1 VIIGGGFGGLSAAR
15 RFKHAPVD
23 VTVIDRTNHHLFQPL
38 LYQVA
43 TAILS
48 PGDITAPI
56 RSLLRKQKNTTVLMA
71 HVHEVDPARRVV
83 VIDDERR
90 EIPYDFLIL
99 AAGARHSYFGHDEWE
114 PYAPG
119 LKSVEDAMEI
129 RRRFLLAFE
138 EAEKAG
144 VVGEQDGP
152 LTFVVVGAGPT
163 GVELAGM
170 LATTAHEAMDEDF
183 RRIDTRRARIVLL
196 EGGPRVLPT
205 FTASLSA
212 RAQRDLQALGV
223 QVRTGSVVTR
233 IEEDAVWVGE
243 ERIATKAVFWGAG
256 NAASPLAR
264 ALGAPLD
271 RSGRVQVEPDLSVP
285 GHPELFV
292 VGDLAAFTQDGK
304 PVPGVAPAATQEGR
318 CAADNV
324 LRTLRGEPR
333 RPFVYTDKGDLATI
347 GRHRAVGSFN
357 RDRIR
362 ITGRVAWWL
371 WLVVHIL
378 YLAGFRNRASVFV
391 QWAYSYFTY
400 GRGVRLITG
409 EVRRTARPVEAS
421 VAVRG
426 W

>member
-1 VIIGGGFGGLSAAR
+1 VIVGGGFGGLNAAR
-15 RFKHAPVD
+15 RFKNAPVD

-90 EIPYDFLIL
+90 EIGYDYLIL

-138 EAEKAG
+138 EAEKMGRAAEEEG
-144 VVGEQDGP
+144 M

-183 RRIDTRRARIVLL
+183 RRIDTRRARIILL

-205 FTASLSA
+205 FTADLSA
-212 RAQRDLQALGV
+212 RAQRDLESLGV
-223 QVRTGSVVTR
+223 EVRTGSIVTR

-243 ERIATKAVFWGAG
+243 ERIATQAVFWGAG

-264 ALGAPLD
+264 GLGAPLD

-318 CAADNV
+318 WAADNV

-371 WLVVHIL
+371 WLGVHIL

-409 EVRRTARPVEAS
+409 EVRRTARPVEAQ